1 MQVIEFGR
9 YYHIYNRG
17 INSCSLFEETNNY
30 GHFLRLYEKYILPV
44 ADTYAYCLMPNH
56 FHILLRIKEEKEIGF
71 YKSITTD
78 RVRKKP
84 NPSRHFSHLFNS
96 YTKYFNKKYSRTG
109 SLFERPFKR
118 ILIEDESY
126 LKYLV
131 YYIHHNPVKHGFVKD
146 MIEYPWSSYLTITS
160 PKSTK
165 LKRQEVIDWFDDVE
179 NYMQF
184 HRAEQNLDKIKN
196 LV

>member
-1 MQVIEFGR
+1 
-9 YYHIYNRG
+9 
-17 INSCSLFEETNNY
+17 
-30 GHFLRLYEKYILPV
+30 
-44 ADTYAYCLMPNH
+44 
-56 FHILLRIKEEKEIGF
+56 
-71 YKSITTD
+71 
-78 RVRKKP
+78 
-84 NPSRHFSHLFNS
+84 
-96 YTKYFNKKYSRTG
+96 
-109 SLFERPFKR
+109 
-118 ILIEDESY
+118 
-126 LKYLV
+126 
-131 YYIHHNPVKHGFVKD
+131 